1 MDNKVVNT
9 SNIEIE
15 VGTNKERMPV
25 SIRWKT
31 SGDPN
36 NMEFRE
42 SKVLLTTFFDKES
55 KDTLKIDLWTLDMQV
70 VEMDRVVFQTL
81 NSLADTY
88 FRATNNREL
97 AGAMQ
102 QFARYFGEK
111 TEIIPKDSDT

>member
-9 SNIEIE
+9 SNIEIK
-15 VGTNKERMPV
+15 VGMNKDRMPV

-31 SGDPN
+31 SGDSKN
-36 NMEFRE
+36 TEFKE
-42 SKVLLTTFFDKES
+42 SKVLLTTFFDKEN

-70 VEMDRVVFQTL
+70 VEMDRVIFQTL

-102 QFARYFGEK
+102 QFARFFGEQ
-111 TEIIPKDSDT
+111 TEIIPKE